1 MINAGSEKGMETR
14 LQTHSRFWNRDF
26 IKNDTP
32 QSIREREREG
42 GQRDTEKEKERRR
55 RIEETFAANEYANDT
70 GRPTHGLEGV
80 ARYVSVFITLR

>member
-1 MINAGSEKGMETR
+1 VRSST
-14 LQTHSRFWNRDF
+14 
-26 IKNDTP
+26 
-32 QSIREREREG
+32 EREREG